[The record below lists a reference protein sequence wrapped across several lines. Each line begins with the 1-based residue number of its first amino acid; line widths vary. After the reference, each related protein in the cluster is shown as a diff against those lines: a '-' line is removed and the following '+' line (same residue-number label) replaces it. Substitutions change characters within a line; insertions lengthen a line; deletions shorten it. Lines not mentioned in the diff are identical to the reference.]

1 MLYPTY
7 CRRPVIRD
15 IILEYRIKLAGF
27 LYRKCPPPLP
37 APRRIHTF
45 WCSRASLKPGVHIGY
60 DHNFGI
66 VSTAFGVYSEAWL
79 VWIVSSLLWTHKT
92 SRRHCNHCQQ
102 SERRALIHL
111 HPSCHS
117 HCVCKSSCVRWPCCS
132 SSSTG
137 VWCAI
142 LGKPGNVSASLPVL
156 RSCHITSCL
165 LRPHA
170 LPQSGGE

>member
-1 MLYPTY
+1 M
-7 CRRPVIRD
+7 
-15 IILEYRIKLAGF
+15 
-27 LYRKCPPPLP
+27 PPPLP

-102 SERRALIHL
+102 SERRPLIHL
-111 HPSCHS
+111 HPSCHH
-117 HCVCKSSCVRWPCCS
+117 HCVCKSSCVRRPCCS
-132 SSSTG
+132 STGG
-137 VWCAI
+137 VWCGVVQYWESRATSQPPS
-142 LGKPGNVSASLPVL
+142 LSSAPATSLPA
-156 RSCHITSCL
+156 SCGPTLCRRVVESKQTNSFGAGAGAAG
-165 LRPHA
+165 PG
-170 LPQSGGE
+170 S